1 MPTHLMGKKRKFFFF
16 LFLFFLFFFF
26 FFLLHSV
33 FLLFILRNSDL
44 NPGFTEN

>member
-1 MPTHLMGKKRKFFFF
+1 MPTHLMGKKRKFFFS
-16 LFLFFLFFFF
+16 FLFFFFFF

-44 NPGFTEN
+44 NPGSTEN